1 MVSKLDDIF
10 EYLPIEEADRLF
22 KKNYRM
28 GGNIDYTHM
37 GFTHVYKSLL
47 NIVPK
52 HFTIID
58 LGCCYAPQCYYF
70 KDYKKYIGVDVDD
83 EERFATSNAT
93 HYSVSI
99 QKFIKDVL
107 PELNLNLKQ
116 TFAICSYVPDD
127 EATELARKTFP
138 NILVYYPNGGFE
150 QFAKRGKENG
160 FRKYE

>member
-10 EYLPIEEADRLF
+10 EYLPIEEADRLL

-28 GGNIDYTHM
+28 GGNVDYTHM

-70 KDYKKYIGVDVDD
+70 KDYKQYIGVDVED
-83 EERFATSNAT
+83 EERFAIHNTT
-93 HYSVSI
+93 HYVMSI
-99 QKFIKDVL
+99 QRFIKEEL
-107 PELNLNLKQ
+107 PKLNLNPKQ
-116 TFAICSYVPDD
+116 CFAICSYVPDD
-127 EATELARKTFP
+127 EATELARRTFP
-138 NILVYYPNGGFE
+138 NILVYYPNGGFD
-150 QFAKRGKENG
+150 QLVKRGKEYG
-160 FRKYE
+160 FREHE

>member
-22 KKNYRM
+22 SVNYRM
-28 GGNIDYTHM
+28 GGNVDYTHM

-58 LGCCYAPQCYYF
+58 LGCSYAPQCYYF
-70 KDYKKYIGVDVDD
+70 HDYKQYIGVDVED
-83 EERFATSNAT
+83 EKRFSTPNTT
-93 HYSVSI
+93 HYCCSI
-99 QKFIKDVL
+99 QKFIKEKL
-107 PELNLNLKQ
+107 PNLYLDLKQ
-116 TFAICSYVPDD
+116 CFAICSYVPDD
-127 EATELARKTFP
+127 KATELARETFP

-150 QFAKRGKENG
+150 ELVKKGETKWIL
-160 FRKYE
+160 KK